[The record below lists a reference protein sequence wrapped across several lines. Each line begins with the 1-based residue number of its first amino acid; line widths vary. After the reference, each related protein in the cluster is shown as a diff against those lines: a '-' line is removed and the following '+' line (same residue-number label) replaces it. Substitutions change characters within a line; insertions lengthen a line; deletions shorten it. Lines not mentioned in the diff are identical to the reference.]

1 MIKKKYLT
9 EVAFKNGVDEFKSYR
24 TFTKTFEVDITE
36 DTTSSFRVLLED
48 KDVDEDS
55 ISVEIKD
62 RYEVDLQWRKINGED
77 SNYIEVYTKG
87 TDVIAKGEYLVFN
100 YIALNTYSSD
110 LYSVDYETGTLYLA
124 NKTNNALKCSC
135 EYYKV
140 LLTGKVAE
148 QLLEDEYDV
157 SNGLV
162 RINNHNNA
170 FTYSSLYNLEVKG
183 ENEYTTPFVR
193 NAKVNYINTSEE
205 ESL

>member
-77 SNYIEVYTKG
+77 SNYIEVYTK
-87 TDVIAKGEYLVFN
+87 KR
-100 YIALNTYSSD
+100 
-110 LYSVDYETGTLYLA
+110 
-124 NKTNNALKCSC
+124 KT
-135 EYYKV
+135 
-140 LLTGKVAE
+140 
-148 QLLEDEYDV
+148 
-157 SNGLV
+157 SN
-162 RINNHNNA
+162 
-170 FTYSSLYNLEVKG
+170 F
-183 ENEYTTPFVR
+183 
-193 NAKVNYINTSEE
+193 
-205 ESL
+205 

>member
-124 NKTNNALKCSC
+124 NKTNIALKCSC
-135 EYYKV
+135 EFYNV
-140 LLTGKVAE
+140 LLIV
-148 QLLEDEYDV
+148 Y
-157 SNGLV
+157 
-162 RINNHNNA
+162 
-170 FTYSSLYNLEVKG
+170 
-183 ENEYTTPFVR
+183 
-193 NAKVNYINTSEE
+193 
-205 ESL
+205 